1 MISQKPSVLA
11 RLKNFFADKSSGLND
26 NPYFADNTMS
36 IKQYSLQE
44 IKKELAQ
51 LSDKQA
57 AELCLRM
64 ARYKKENKELLA
76 YLLFDADD
84 ELAFAESFKHD
95 IGLAMSQ
102 VPSQSYVATKALRKT
117 LKLINKYIKFTGSK
131 QVEVELLLSFCKN
144 YVEYVDRRTSHKP
157 LRLILVKQ
165 LEKIKKAIA
174 KLHEDLQFD
183 YTQEFDTLVDDAVA
197 RLPWLYKHD
206 LLL

>member
-1 MISQKPSVLA
+1 MNNSKPRLLT
-11 RLKNFFADKSSGLND
+11 RLKKLFTDKRD
-26 NPYFADNTMS
+26 NLYFADAHMS

-44 IKKELAQ
+44 IKKELQQ
-51 LSDKQA
+51 LDGKQV
-57 AELCLRM
+57 AELALRM

-95 IGLAMSQ
+95 IGFAMSQ
-102 VPSQSYVATKALRKT
+102 LPSHSYTATKALRKT

-131 QVEVELLLSFCKN
+131 QVEVELLIDFCKD
-144 YVEYVDRRTSHKP
+144 YLEYVDRRTSHKP

-183 YTQEFDTLVDDAVA
+183 YTQEFDALIDDAVA